1 MLCAC
6 SGYATGQNLA
16 SFGNETT
23 QCSNVFIINGVY
35 VIHAALADL
44 SSRSSYS
51 ISSNHAFYILQNQCI
66 SERNIF
72 IFGRRT
78 ELSKIS
84 SWLAALSGR
93 TIVITAVS
101 AVVITVSAETAVV
114 STEAAVISSKAAAE
128 RTSLLR
134 AVGRAARSA
143 DGNSNGIGN
152 NFCYISLCAILRII
166 GTAGN
171 TPFHKYAAAFFQL
184 VSNSFCQG
192 TPGNNIN
199 PVCKL
204 ALFSLGGCIVTAYC
218 YRKRCYGTAGLRGTN
233 DRIPSKI
240 SQDLN

>member
-6 SGYATGQNLA
+6 SGYAAGQNLA

-35 VIHAALADL
+35 VIYAALADL

-84 SWLAALSGR
+84 SRLAALSGR
-93 TIVITAVS
+93 TIIITAVS

-134 AVGRAARSA
+134 AVGRAARST
-143 DGNSNGIGN
+143 DGNGNGIGN

-233 DRIPSKI
+233 NRIPSKI

>member
-6 SGYATGQNLA
+6 SGYAAGQNLA

-72 IFGRRT
+72 ILGRCT
-78 ELSKIS
+78 KLSKVS
-84 SWLAALSGR
+84 SRLAALSGWS
-93 TIVITAVS
+93 IVISAVS
-101 AVVITVSAETAVV
+101 AVITVSAETAVV
-114 STEAAVISSKAAAE
+114 STESAVISSKAAAKG
-128 RTSLLR
+128 TSLLR
-134 AVGRAARSA
+134 TIGRAARSTN
-143 DGNSNGIGN
+143 GNCNGIGN
-152 NFCYISLCAILRII
+152 NFCYISLCAILCII
-166 GTAGN
+166 GTTGN
-171 TPFHKYAAAFFQL
+171 PSFHEHAAAFFQL
-184 VSNSFCQG
+184 ISNSFCQG

-204 ALFSLGGCIVTAYC
+204 ALFTLGGRVVTAYC
-218 YRKRCYGTAGLRGTN
+218 
-233 DRIPSKI
+233 
-240 SQDLN
+240 